1 MDLEALDLEASKK
14 KVKALTEPRNA
25 VLVGANDRP
34 GSWAW
39 RVLRNLKQYE
49 FPRPLYLVN
58 PRRTEIGGDRCYPD
72 FKSLPEPPDHLVV
85 LVPAP
90 GVPEV
95 LRQGAAAGARSATVF
110 SSGFGEAYNSDAAPL
125 GRELKA
131 VIAETGLAVSGPN
144 CMGNICAKTRLVTLS
159 EDRPL
164 LLRQGPI
171 ALVGQ
176 SGGMMI
182 FLNAALEERG
192 MNAEYLITSGNE
204 AGLGIPDYIAFFS
217 DQPELKV
224 IIVYIEAIADI
235 EKFKAACRMARAA
248 GKAIVAVKLGQSESG
263 RNAAMA
269 HTASLAGSI
278 EAFDAVAADLG
289 VVRADTLDD
298 AVEMSELL
306 VHTGAPGGRRLGAI
320 TLSGAFRG
328 LLYDAAERNG
338 LQFPKL
344 ADATL
349 EKLNAILGV
358 GSLVSNPID
367 GGFGVLSSDDN
378 YKASIAA
385 LQADPNIDMIL
396 VQENLP
402 REPGSDRAERYIHT
416 VEAIVAGGAPKPIA
430 IITPVSHSQSD
441 YSRALRAQVPHVS
454 FLLEVNKS
462 LRAIATV
469 ARRDE
474 LERLATPSNKIT
486 STPANAAAAARVRAL
501 AKSGAALDE
510 VESKQLIRAYG
521 IPTPAEMAVQ
531 SLDDAVK
538 AARQIGYPVVLKGV
552 AAKLLHKSDAG
563 AVALHL
569 GDDDAVRA
577 AYARITEN
585 VRRAGIESLDAML
598 VCQQISG
605 GLELVLGLNRD
616 PEMGLVVMAGSGGVL
631 LELTKDV
638 AFAAPPLTREKARAM
653 IERTHA
659 ARLMRGYR
667 SSPVLDADAV
677 IDALIA
683 LGRIA
688 EDLADVVQ
696 SIDINPFVV
705 LPRGGFAL
713 DALVVPLVSPPHK
726 GEGVDEFA
734 ARNEFLIPAGER
746 R

>member
-1 MDLEALDLEASKK
+1 VDLEASKK

-39 RVLRNLKQYE
+39 RVLRNIKQYE
-49 FPRPLYLVN
+49 FPQPLYLVN

-95 LRQGAAAGARSATVF
+95 LRSGAAAGARSATVF

-224 IIVYIEAIADI
+224 IIVYIEAIGDI

-278 EAFDAVAADLG
+278 EAFDAVAADIG
-289 VVRADTLDD
+289 IVRADTLDD
-298 AVEMSELL
+298 AVEISELL

-349 EKLNAILGV
+349 AKLNAILGV

-396 VQENLP
+396 IQENLP

-462 LRAIATV
+462 LRAIASV

-474 LERLATPSNKIT
+474 LERLARAVVRAAA
-486 STPANAAAAARVRAL
+486 TPAEVAAAARVRLL
-501 AKSGAALDE
+501 AKNGATAIDE
-510 VESKQLIRAYG
+510 VESKQLVRAYG
-521 IPTPAEMAVQ
+521 IPTPTEIAVR
-531 SLDDAVK
+531 SPDDAVK
-538 AARQIGYPVVLKGV
+538 AARQIGYPVVLKAV

-569 GDDDAVRA
+569 GDDEAVRT
-577 AYARITEN
+577 AYARIAEN
-585 VRRAGIESLDAML
+585 VGRAGIATLDAML
-598 VCQQISG
+598 VCQQIGG

-616 PEMGLVVMAGSGGVL
+616 PEMGLVLMAGSGGVL

-638 AFAAPPLTREKARAM
+638 AFAAPPMTPDKARAM

-667 SSPVLDADAV
+667 SSPVLHTDAV

-688 EDLADVVQ
+688 DDLGDVVQ

-713 DALVVPLVSPPHK
+713 DALIVPRAHDTKQS
-726 GEGVDEFA
+726 
-734 ARNEFLIPAGER
+734 
-746 R
+746 

>member
-1 MDLEALDLEASKK
+1 VDLEASKK

-39 RVLRNLKQYE
+39 RVLRNIKQYE
-49 FPRPLYLVN
+49 FPQPLYLVN

-95 LRQGAAAGARSATVF
+95 LRSGAAAGARSATVF

-224 IIVYIEAIADI
+224 IIVYIEAIGDI

-278 EAFDAVAADLG
+278 EAFDAVAADIG
-289 VVRADTLDD
+289 IVRADTLDD
-298 AVEMSELL
+298 AVEISELL

-349 EKLNAILGV
+349 AKLNAILGV

-396 VQENLP
+396 IQENLP

-462 LRAIATV
+462 LRAIASV

-474 LERLATPSNKIT
+474 LERLARAVVRAAA
-486 STPANAAAAARVRAL
+486 TPAEVAAAARVRLL
-501 AKSGAALDE
+501 AKNGATAIDE
-510 VESKQLIRAYG
+510 VESKQLVRAYG
-521 IPTPAEMAVQ
+521 IPTPTEIAVR
-531 SLDDAVK
+531 SPDDAVK
-538 AARQIGYPVVLKGV
+538 AARQIGYPVVLKAV

-569 GDDDAVRA
+569 ANDDAVRA
-577 AYARITEN
+577 AYTRITEN
-585 VRRAGIESLDAML
+585 VRRTGIETLDAML

-638 AFAAPPLTREKARAM
+638 AFAALPMTPDKARAM

-667 SSPVLDADAV
+667 SSPVLDTDAV

-688 EDLADVVQ
+688 DDLGDVVQ

-713 DALVVPLVSPPHK
+713 DALIVPRAHDIKQS
-726 GEGVDEFA
+726 
-734 ARNEFLIPAGER
+734 
-746 R
+746 

>member
-1 MDLEALDLEASKK
+1 VDLEASKK

-49 FPRPLYLVN
+49 FPQPLYLVN

-95 LRQGAAAGARSATVF
+95 LRSGAAAGARSATVF

-289 VVRADTLDD
+289 IVRADTLDD
-298 AVEMSELL
+298 AVEISELL

-349 EKLNAILGV
+349 AKLNAILGV

-396 VQENLP
+396 IQENLP

-462 LRAIATV
+462 LRAIASV

-474 LERLATPSNKIT
+474 LERLASPSDKIA
-486 STPANAAAAARVRAL
+486 STPAETAAAARVRTL
-501 AKSGAALDE
+501 AKSGAAALDE

-521 IPTPAEMAVQ
+521 IPTPTEIAVR
-531 SLDDAVK
+531 SSDDAVK
-538 AARQIGYPVVLKGV
+538 AARQIGYPVVLKAV

-569 GDDDAVRA
+569 ADDEAVRT
-577 AYARITEN
+577 AYARIVDN
-585 VRRAGIESLDAML
+585 VGRAGIETLDAML

-616 PEMGLVVMAGSGGVL
+616 PEIGLVVMAGSGGVL

-638 AFAAPPLTREKARAM
+638 AFAAPPITREKARAM

-659 ARLMRGYR
+659 ARLLRGYR
-667 SSPVLDADAV
+667 SSPVLDADALV
-677 IDALIA
+677 DALLA

-688 EDLADVVQ
+688 EDLADAVQ

-713 DALVVPLVSPPHK
+713 DALFVSRAHDSK
-726 GEGVDEFA
+726 QS
-734 ARNEFLIPAGER
+734 
-746 R
+746 